1 MPSVGEDVD
10 VDMELLCTSGG
21 HIDWCKSILEDN
33 PAVFDKSKYI
43 VLWASS
49 GVPQKLPKISSC
61 KFMRDYTINHSVD
74 CACYSRVGKWNGR
87 GQWYYGILCSHRS
100 DGLDDM

>member
-43 VLWASS
+43 VL
-49 GVPQKLPKISSC
+49 
-61 KFMRDYTINHSVD
+61 
-74 CACYSRVGKWNGR
+74 
-87 GQWYYGILCSHRS
+87 
-100 DGLDDM
+100 